1 MVMIPFVVI
10 VDESGPEEGAD
21 IKPKCI
27 VVRLKNLETL
37 IEGFTLFM
45 PDVEFK
51 IYTKVEYEACKKK
64 KETDPDNQ

>member
-1 MVMIPFVVI
+1 MIPSVVI

-21 IKPKCI
+21 IKPRCI
-27 VVRLKNLETL
+27 IVRKENLEKL
-37 IEGFTLFM
+37 VEGFDLFM

-51 IYTKVEYEACKKK
+51 IYSKDEYETCKKK